1 MRLAVRQTRYA
12 PFNQLAFAIECFER
26 LISSKLFGGI
36 RAVTDVSALIT
47 GPDKYRD
54 ASVPTAPPRAVI
66 FDFLAGPMFTPVEIE
81 SCVDAL
87 DRIRRP
93 MSRKRTRVR
102 QGDDE
107 NESRYRKSAHSV
119 QYTHSSDTD
128 PALFFRPQLTTSLRG
143 V

>member
-54 ASVPTAPPRAVI
+54 ASAMPAYP
-66 FDFLAGPMFTPVEIE
+66 LH
-81 SCVDAL
+81 
-87 DRIRRP
+87 
-93 MSRKRTRVR
+93 R
-102 QGDDE
+102 QE
-107 NESRYRKSAHSV
+107 
-119 QYTHSSDTD
+119 
-128 PALFFRPQLTTSLRG
+128 P
-143 V
+143 